1 MEKRVK
7 MLQVSSCGCTTLG
20 ETNWA
25 KIRVSFCLWLQ
36 DNLKTVYSF
45 KSRLNV
51 CIFPHL
57 FAWILHIW
65 IFLLIVSKC
74 IIHVLHLLC
83 CMLSACLSR
92 RRNFRESQRLQ
103 HSQEE
108 WQANSKGFAWIQS
121 FHLGDSCCMKTC
133 CIKHNLSPLQ
143 SPQRDPS
150 SSPWRLLAKQESVLG
165 SKLMPTRTCGFAEKH
180 IISGQ
185 HLWCFSRWK
194 PLGNF

>member
-1 MEKRVK
+1 M
-7 MLQVSSCGCTTLG
+7 
-20 ETNWA
+20 
-25 KIRVSFCLWLQ
+25 
-36 DNLKTVYSF
+36 
-45 KSRLNV
+45 

-65 IFLLIVSKC
+65 IFLPVVSKC

-108 WQANSKGFAWIQS
+108 WQAISKGFAWIQT
-121 FHLGDSCCMKTC
+121 FHLGDSCCMKTRYT
-133 CIKHNLSPLQ
+133 KHNLSPLQ

-150 SSPWRLLAKQESVLG
+150 SSPWRLYFGQTRICFRLRVNANTKPAGLQRSTSFQKNICDVSVGGNLSVTFNHG
-165 SKLMPTRTCGFAEKH
+165 HGLQAGGPRTLHYRPILLRWILPPPLLETRSPT
-180 IISGQ
+180 
-185 HLWCFSRWK
+185 
-194 PLGNF
+194 